1 MNKIQSLI
9 NEILLT
15 VDHIKDLKLAINDDI
30 VVLSVKDITYVYVRF
45 TEKLTASS
53 SPFEVVYKEYFY

>member
-1 MNKIQSLI
+1 MNKIQPLI

-15 VDHIKDLKLAINDDI
+15 IDHIKDLKLAINDDI